1 VKAAVVGAGWAGL
14 SAAVALRDA
23 GWEVIVHEAGR
34 TPGGRARR
42 VPREDGAPP
51 LDNGQHILLG
61 AYTDTLA
68 LMRRL
73 GRDPE
78 TLLARLPLRLASLDG
93 AFRLAAP
100 RLPAPWHAA
109 WALLTAR
116 GLAWRDRGAA
126 LRLMRRLRA
135 ERWRVPAG
143 ETVAGL
149 LRRHRQ
155 PACVIRLLW
164 EPLCLAA
171 LNTPPAQACAQLY
184 AHVLRDSL
192 AGPRAASDILLPRV
206 DLSALWPD
214 AAAATCHMRYG
225 HAVRTIDPDDDG
237 IEVDGARY
245 DAAVL
250 ALPPAAAARVLA
262 QGGAREFAAGLAD
275 MPHSPIATLTL
286 RLARPWPLPQ
296 PMMML
301 HDDPAAGQDGQWIF
315 DRAWLAGAPDG
326 PGEIAV
332 VASAAAGLASRDRQ
346 QVIDT
351 LVAQLRQQ
359 AARGGLPAMP
369 EVLDATLLVDK
380 RATFMALPGL
390 PRAAQ
395 ATPWRTLA
403 LAGDWTDTGYPGVLE
418 GAVRSGRQAAEWIV
432 GAG

>member
-1 VKAAVVGAGWAGL
+1 MKAAVVGAGWAGL

-23 GWEVIVHEAGR
+23 GWEVTVYEAGR

-42 VPREDGAPP
+42 VPREGGALP

-61 AYTDTLA
+61 AYADTLA

-93 AFRLAAP
+93 GFRLAAP

-109 WALLTAR
+109 WGLLTAR
-116 GLAWRDRGAA
+116 GLAWRDRRAA

-135 ERWRVPAG
+135 DRWRVPAG
-143 ETVAGL
+143 ETVARL
-149 LRRHRQ
+149 LDRLRQ
-155 PACVIRLLW
+155 PAGVIRLLW

-171 LNTPPAQACAQLY
+171 LNTAPGQACAQLY

-192 AGPRAASDILLPRV
+192 AGRRAASDILVPRV

-214 AAAATCHMRYG
+214 AAAATCRMRYG
-225 HAVRTIDPDDDG
+225 HAVRAVDPDDGG
-237 IEVDGARY
+237 IVVDGTRY

-250 ALPPAAAARVLA
+250 AVPPAAAARVLA
-262 QGGAREFAAGLAD
+262 QGRAAQFAAGLAD
-275 MPHSPIATLTL
+275 IPHSPIATLTL
-286 RLARPWPLPQ
+286 RLAQPWPLPQ

-301 HDDPAAGQDGQWIF
+301 HDYPAEGQDGQWVF
-315 DRAWLAGAPDG
+315 DRAWLAGAADG

-332 VASAAAGLASRDRQ
+332 VASAAASLAARDRQ
-346 QVIDT
+346 QVIDA
-351 LVAQLRQQ
+351 LMVQLREQ
-359 AARGGLPAMP
+359 AARGGLPPMP
-369 EVLDATLLVDK
+369 EVLDATLLIDR

-390 PRAAQ
+390 PRAGQ
-395 ATPWRTLA
+395 ATPWRTLG

-418 GAVRSGRQAAEWIV
+418 GAVRSGQRAAAWIM

>member
-14 SAAVALRDA
+14 SAAMALRDA
-23 GWEVIVHEAGR
+23 GWDVTVYEAGR

-42 VPREDGAPP
+42 VPQEGGALP

-78 TLLARLPLRLASLDG
+78 SLLARLPLRLASLNG
-93 AFRLAAP
+93 RFRLAAP

-116 GLAWRDRGAA
+116 GLAWPDRRAA
-126 LRLMRRLRA
+126 LRLMQGLRA
-135 ERWRVPAG
+135 DRWRVPAG

-149 LRRHRQ
+149 LRRQRQ
-155 PACVIRLLW
+155 SAAATRLLW

-192 AGPRAASDILLPRV
+192 AGRRAASDILLPRV
-206 DLSALWPD
+206 DLSTLWPD
-214 AAAATCHMRYG
+214 AAAATCRMRYG
-225 HAVRTIDPDDDG
+225 HAVRAMEPDDG
-237 IEVDGARY
+237 GVAVDGSRY

-250 ALPPAAAARVLA
+250 ALPPTAAARVLA
-262 QGGAREFAAGLAD
+262 QGRARELAAGLAD

-286 RLARPWPLPQ
+286 RLARPWRLPQ

-301 HDDPAAGQDGQWIF
+301 HDDPATRQDGQWAF
-315 DRAWLAGAPDG
+315 DRAWLAGVADG
-326 PGEIAV
+326 PGEIAI
-332 VASAAAGLASRDRQ
+332 VASAAASLARRDRGQ
-346 QVIDT
+346 AIDA
-351 LVAQLRQQ
+351 LVAQLREQ
-359 AARGGLPAMP
+359 AAQGGLPAMP
-369 EVLDATLLVDK
+369 EVRHATLLVDK
-380 RATFMALPGL
+380 RATFAALPGL
-390 PRAAQ
+390 RRAAQ

-418 GAVRSGRQAAEWIV
+418 GAVRSGQRAAAWII